1 MAAGSSLLCLGY
13 GYSAAALAR
22 RLMPEGWTVIGT
34 ARRRDD
40 LAAIAA
46 AGAIAVPFD
55 EAEEA
60 ARNVTHVL
68 ASAPPDMAG
77 DPILRAL
84 GPALQQGGLKWLA
97 YLSTTGVYGDH
108 AGGWVDE
115 TTPCAPISQEGQ
127 RRRQAEDLWLASGLP
142 VHIFRLPG
150 IYGPGRSAF
159 DRLSEG
165 SARRIVKPGQV
176 FSRIHV
182 EDIARALACSIARPN
197 PPRIYNIA
205 DDEPAPPQDPIAFAA
220 ALAGLPIPPE
230 IPFEQADL
238 SPMAQRFY
246 AESKRV
252 SNARAKAELGWSPT
266 FPSYREGLAA
276 IWAAR
281 QETAG
286 RH

>member
-1 MAAGSSLLCLGY
+1 LCLGY

-266 FPSYREGLAA
+266 CPSSREGLAA

>member
-1 MAAGSSLLCLGY
+1 
-13 GYSAAALAR
+13 
-22 RLMPEGWTVIGT
+22 MPEGWTVIGT

>member
-1 MAAGSSLLCLGY
+1 MAAGLRLLCLGY

-22 RLMPEGWTVIGT
+22 RLMPEGWSVIGT
-34 ARRRDD
+34 ARRRAD
-40 LAAIAA
+40 LAAITAD
-46 AGAIAVPFD
+46 GATAVLFD
-55 EAEEA
+55 EAGQA
-60 ARNVTHVL
+60 AREATHVL
-68 ASAPPDMAG
+68 ASAPPDAAG

-84 GPALQQGGLKWLA
+84 GPALQEGAVQWLA

-115 TTPCAPISQEGQ
+115 TTACAPISLEGQ
-127 RRRQAEDLWLASGLP
+127 RRWQAEGLWLTSGLP

-182 EDIARALACSIARPN
+182 EDIAGALACSIARPN
-197 PPRIYNIA
+197 PTRIYNIA

-220 ALAGLPIPPE
+220 VMAGLPVPPE
-230 IPFEQADL
+230 IPFGQADL

-252 SNARAKAELGWSPT
+252 SNARAKAELGWSPM